1 MENKTHTIDAKNK
14 VLGRLAVEIALLLRG
29 KGKRSFA
36 PHIDSGDSVVVK
48 NIKEMK
54 FTGRKAKQK
63 IYYRHSGYLGSLR
76 ETTLEKLFEKNPAE
90 VLRKAVLGML
100 PKNRTRAKIINR
112 LKIEK

>member
-1 MENKTHTIDAKNK
+1 MENKIHTIDAKNK

-29 KGKRSFA
+29 KGKRGFA
-36 PHIDSGDSVVVK
+36 SHIDSGDSVVVK
-48 NIKEMK
+48 NIREMK